1 MTWRNIL
8 PDELSPGEIRAV
20 EVEGVQLVVGRTE
33 QGYFA
38 VQDECSH
45 EKLPLS
51 HADGIPGRVE
61 RGLLV
66 CPHHGAKY
74 DPHTGRPKGLPAIRP
89 VKTFQVKLEEGA
101 VWVEI
106 EA

>member
-1 MTWRNIL
+1 MSWQKAIL
-8 PDELSPGEIRAV
+8 NELEPGEFRAV
-20 EVEGVQLVVGRTE
+20 ELSGRRLVVGRTE

-51 HADGIPGRVE
+51 NADGIPGRIE
-61 RGLLV
+61 RGLLI

-74 DPHTGRPKGLPAIRP
+74 DPHSGRPKGLPAIRP
-89 VKTFQVKLEEGA
+89 IKAFEVKLDEGG
-101 VWVEI
+101 VWVNI
-106 EA
+106 EE